1 MTDTLQRDDLP
12 AAAPA
17 RWQIPL
23 LGVGPFSHL
32 AAERDRLASLRWQ
45 HFDAEQIGVTVGA
58 QISGVDLTGPL
69 GDAVLSELR
78 VALHDYKVSATTGPT
93 PG

>member
-1 MTDTLQRDDLP
+1 MMFWTCVRSVFG
-12 AAAPA
+12 AMNS
-17 RWQIPL
+17 W
-23 LGVGPFSHL
+23 
-32 AAERDRLASLRWQ
+32 
-45 HFDAEQIGVTVGA
+45 A